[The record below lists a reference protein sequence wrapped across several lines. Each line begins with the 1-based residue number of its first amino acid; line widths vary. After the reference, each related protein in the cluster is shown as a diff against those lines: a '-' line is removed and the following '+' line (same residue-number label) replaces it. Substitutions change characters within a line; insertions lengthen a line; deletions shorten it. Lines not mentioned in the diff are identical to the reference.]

1 MNAVVAGTAGL
12 ASMLVLAGPGAWAQ
26 SAEPDEQQQPAIALS
41 AAALPRFDALEGATG
56 SPRLAL
62 NLLPPRR
69 SALGLSA
76 VLNSPADPAPGSPRP
91 GFGNATASS
100 FDLGVMWRHTT
111 GNDRQIDVTAWRR
124 MTPAPDAI
132 TQIQQQQQPTYGA
145 RIEMQLKPARVPGLA
160 AEAGFLGIQMQG
172 GGRLMLRKKDG
183 RPTVVYR
190 VKF

>member
-1 MNAVVAGTAGL
+1 MNAVVAGSAGL
-12 ASMLVLAGPGAWAQ
+12 VSMLLLAAGPHAYAQ
-26 SAEPDEQQQPAIALS
+26 SADPDEQQPVMALS

-76 VLNSPADPAPGSPRP
+76 VLNSAADPAPTSPRP
-91 GFGNATASS
+91 GFANTTASS
-100 FDLGVMWRHTT
+100 FDLGVLWRHTT
-111 GNDRQIDVTAWRR
+111 ENDRQIDVTAWRR

-132 TQIQQQQQPTYGA
+132 AQIQQQQQPTYGA

-160 AEAGFLGIQMQG
+160 ADAGFLGFQMQG

>member
-1 MNAVVAGTAGL
+1 MNAVVANAGL
-12 ASMLVLAGPGAWAQ
+12 LSVLVLAGPAAWAQ
-26 SAEPDEQQQPAIALS
+26 AGETDEQPQPAALS

-56 SPRLAL
+56 APRVAL

-76 VLNSPADPAPGSPRP
+76 VINSPADPAQGAPRP
-91 GFGNATASS
+91 GFNVASASS
-100 FDLGVMWRHTT
+100 MDLGVVWRHTT
-111 GNDRQIDVTAWRR
+111 DSDRQIDVSAWRR
-124 MTPAPDAI
+124 MAAAPDAI
-132 TQIQQQQQPTYGA
+132 SQIRQQGQPVYGA
-145 RIEMQLKPARVPGLA
+145 RVEMQLKPARVPGLVA
-160 AEAGFLGIQMQG
+160 DAGFLGFQMQG